1 MALNI
6 GAILGGAAEQ
16 IVDMQEDKIQRVNLL
31 TDKYWDQHTQNMFDK
46 KAKED
51 AKAELVENEIQKLS
65 SFYDGNIDAGAA
77 LYNK

>member
-31 TDKYWDQHTQNMFDK
+31 TDKYCDQHPQNMFD
-46 KAKED
+46 
-51 AKAELVENEIQKLS
+51 
-65 SFYDGNIDAGAA
+65 
-77 LYNK
+77 